1 MILSSNIAS
10 SRVPCGTL
18 ALLLRIAHFLWLNT
32 GADSRWAEMP
42 RGMEESALRD
52 LEHDNT
58 SSKSRK

>member
-1 MILSSNIAS
+1 MIISSNTAS

-18 ALLLRIAHFLWLNT
+18 AFLQRIAHFLCLNT

-42 RGMEESALRD
+42 RGMEESTLRD

-58 SSKSRK
+58 SSASRE